1 MSEDPNIKIEPP
13 GPEARRIVSLD
24 QATLATSTKCLPMV
38 AESARGSVVKDVDGN
53 TYLDFASGISVLN
66 VGHGHPKVVK
76 AVKDQM
82 DKLMHFAGTDFYY
95 EAQVNLAR
103 KLCEITPGDFDKRA
117 FLSNSGAESVEAAL
131 KIARQSTRR
140 KQFISFIG
148 CFHGR
153 TFGALSLTASK
164 PVQKKEYFPT
174 MPGVTHIPFAY
185 CYRCPYHLEYPS
197 CGVWCAEVLEET
209 YFDSFLPA
217 EEVAALFIEPVQ
229 GEGGYIVPPTEF
241 VERIREITA
250 EHGILLVDDEV
261 QAGMGRTG
269 KLWGID
275 HYDVTPDIVCMAK
288 ALGSGMPVAATV
300 FNSVLDFRNKGSHSN
315 TYGGNPMA
323 CAASLA
329 TIDVIQEEELVEAS
343 AEKGGYLRKRLE
355 ELQEKYEIIGDVRG
369 KGLMLATELVKDRET
384 KEFAGQERDE
394 VIELCYKRGLVLLPC
409 GKSSIRYIPPLNV
422 SDEHMDTA
430 VEILDG
436 ALDDVTD

>member
-1 MSEDPNIKIEPP
+1 MSKNPEINTEPP
-13 GPEARRIVSLD
+13 GPKARRIVALD
-24 QATLATSTKCLPMV
+24 EASLATSTKCLPMV
-38 AESARGSVVKDVDGN
+38 AESAEGSLVRDVDGN

-66 VGHGHPKVVK
+66 VGHRHPKVVQ

-103 KLCEITPGDFDKRA
+103 KLCQITPGDFDKKV
-117 FLSNSGAESVEAAL
+117 FLSNSGAESIEAAL

-164 PVQKKEYFPT
+164 PVHKKEYFPSV
-174 MPGVTHIPFAY
+174 PGVTHIPFAN

-197 CGVWCAEVLEET
+197 CGIWCADVLEEI
-209 YFDSFLPA
+209 YFDSFLPP
-217 EEVAALFIEPVQ
+217 EEVAGLFIEPIQ
-229 GEGGYIVPPTEF
+229 GEGGYIVPPDEF
-241 VERIREITA
+241 VQRIREITA
-250 EHGILLVDDEV
+250 DHDILLVDDEV
-261 QAGMGRTG
+261 QAGLGRTG

-275 HYDVTPDIVCMAK
+275 HYDVTPDIMCMAK

-315 TYGGNPMA
+315 TYGGNLMA
-323 CAASLA
+323 CAAGLA
-329 TIDVIQEEELVEAS
+329 TIEVIEQEGLVEAS
-343 AEKGGYLRKRLE
+343 TEKGEYLQKRLR

-369 KGLMLATELVKDRET
+369 KGLMQATELVKDRET
-384 KEFAGQERDE
+384 KEVAVEERDE
-394 VIELCYKRGLVLLPC
+394 IIEICFKKGLVLLPC

-422 SDEHMDTA
+422 SEEHMDRA
-430 VEILDG
+430 LEILDSAFDAATG
-436 ALDDVTD
+436 